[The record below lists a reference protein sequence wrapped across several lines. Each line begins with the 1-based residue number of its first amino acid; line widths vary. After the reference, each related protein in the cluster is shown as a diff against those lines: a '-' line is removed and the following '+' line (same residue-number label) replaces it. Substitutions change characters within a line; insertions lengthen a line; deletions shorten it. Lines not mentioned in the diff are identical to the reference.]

1 MSSIFTGKTGLR
13 TNYVEMTFTTL
24 NAATAA
30 TSQAT
35 AKMLCRMDQG
45 ARYLFIH
52 NETNAEITFYA
63 IHPEQDSAVAANR
76 LLWKRMGAGVALNYD
91 FLPGLGMM
99 FDPGLRL
106 FVSAESGAPSSGKIR
121 IDWWG

>member
-1 MSSIFTGKTGLR
+1 MSSIFSGKTGLR
-13 TNYVEMTFTTL
+13 TNYSEMTFTTL

-30 TSQAT
+30 TTQAT
-35 AKMLCRMDQG
+35 AKQIAYMQQG

-52 NETNAEITFYA
+52 NETNAEISFYA
-63 IHPEQDSAVAANR
+63 VHPDMDSSVAANR
-76 LLWKRMGAGVALNYD
+76 LLWKRMGQTTALNYD

-106 FVSAESGAPSSGKIR
+106 FISAEAGAPSSGKIR
-121 IDWWG
+121 LDWWG

>member
-1 MSSIFTGKTGLR
+1 MSTIFTGKTGLR
-13 TNYVEMTFTTL
+13 TNYVKMTVATL

-35 AKMLCRMDQG
+35 SKIITSMDQG

-52 NETNAEITFYA
+52 NETDAEMTFYA
-63 IHPEQDSAVAANR
+63 VHPEMDGAVVANR
-76 LLWKRMGAGVALNYD
+76 LLWKRMGKGVALNYD

-99 FDPGLRL
+99 FDPGLKL
-106 FVSAESGAPSSGKIR
+106 YISAEDGAPTVGKVR